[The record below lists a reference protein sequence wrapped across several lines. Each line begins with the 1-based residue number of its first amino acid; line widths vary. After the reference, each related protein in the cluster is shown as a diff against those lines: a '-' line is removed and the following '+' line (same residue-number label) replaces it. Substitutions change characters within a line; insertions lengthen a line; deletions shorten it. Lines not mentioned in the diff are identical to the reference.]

1 MRLPTSFHRRKV
13 SQMQE
18 RLAGQ
23 GLDGLLILNPANIWY
38 ASGFF
43 HVPTERPIGV
53 FIPQSGQP
61 IIFIPKLEE
70 DAVQECWIKDV
81 RVYFEYPGRT
91 HPVAWMCK
99 QLETRRLGIDNV
111 SHNTFLVAQGE
122 VEEIQPSDIVS
133 QMRLTKDPE
142 EVELLEI
149 AGKFADYAVE
159 TARAAAKP
167 GVSEIE
173 ILKASQEAVL
183 DRMNRELEEIIYT
196 WGGVTGGLIY
206 SGLHSAFPHGMPST
220 NQVKAGDVL
229 ILSMGAG
236 VGGYRC
242 ESERTFIVG
251 EPTARQRELFE
262 VMATAQQAGSDALRP
277 GVRCC
282 DVNEKCLNVIRQAGL
297 QEHIK
302 HRMGHG
308 KGLEGHEPP
317 WIEEGD
323 ETVLEEGMVVSSEPG
338 IYVPG
343 FGGFRHSDT
352 LLVEEDGAR
361 SFTLYPLQ
369 LEDLLIPV

>member
-1 MRLPTSFHRRKV
+1 MRLPVSFHQRKV
-13 SQMQE
+13 SQIQE
-18 RLAGQ
+18 QLANQ
-23 GLDGLLILNPANIWY
+23 KLDALLILNPSNIY
-38 ASGFF
+38 YTSGFF

-53 FIPQSGQP
+53 FVPQSGSP

-70 DAVQECWIKDV
+70 DAVQKCWIKDV
-81 RVYFEYPGRT
+81 RVYFEYPGKT
-91 HPVAWMCK
+91 HPVVWMCQ
-99 QLETRRLGIDNV
+99 QLGVERLGIDNV
-111 SHNTFLVAQGE
+111 SHNTFLIAQQEVKEIIPSNIVGE
-122 VEEIQPSDIVS
+122 
-133 QMRLTKDPE
+133 MRLTKDPE
-142 EVELLEI
+142 EIELLEA

-167 GVSEIE
+167 GVSEID

-183 DRMNRELEEIIYT
+183 ARMEKELDEIIYT

-206 SGLHSAFPHGMPST
+206 SGPRSAFPHGMPSI
-220 NQVKAGDVL
+220 NKVQAGDVL
-229 ILSMGAG
+229 ILSMGSG

-251 EPTARQRELFE
+251 KPTARQRELFE
-262 VMATAQQAGSDALRP
+262 VMAEAQRVGNEALHP

-297 QEHIK
+297 EEYIK

-323 ETVLEEGMVVSSEPG
+323 ETVLREGMVVSSEPG

-352 LLVEEDGAR
+352 LIVTAEGAR
-361 SFTLYPLQ
+361 SFTHYALK
-369 LEDLLIPV
+369 LEELIIPV